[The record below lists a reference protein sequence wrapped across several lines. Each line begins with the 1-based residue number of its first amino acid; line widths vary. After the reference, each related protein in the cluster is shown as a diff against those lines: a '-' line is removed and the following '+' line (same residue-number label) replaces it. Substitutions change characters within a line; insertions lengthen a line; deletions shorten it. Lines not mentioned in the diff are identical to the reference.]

1 MSNKLTIG
9 LFGFGCVGSGLYEV
23 LNQSKLLNATI
34 KHIVVKD
41 PAKNRTL
48 PSDRFS
54 YDKQDILTDPS
65 VNLVV
70 ELIDDAE
77 AAYQIVTQA
86 IRSGK
91 NVISANKKLIANHLE
106 ELIQLKTQYGV
117 SFLYEAAVCGSIPII
132 RNLEE
137 YYNND
142 SLAGIEGICNG
153 TTNYILT
160 RLANENSSFETV
172 LADAQDAGFAETD
185 PTMDIDGFDSKFKL
199 QILL

>member
-41 PAKNRTL
+41 PTKKRTL

-54 YDKQDILTDPS
+54 YDKEDILTDS
-65 VNLVV
+65 NVNLVV

-91 NVISANKKLIANHLE
+91 NVISANKKL
-106 ELIQLKTQYGV
+106 
-117 SFLYEAAVCGSIPII
+117 
-132 RNLEE
+132 
-137 YYNND
+137 
-142 SLAGIEGICNG
+142 
-153 TTNYILT
+153 
-160 RLANENSSFETV
+160 NEKSHQV
-172 LADAQDAGFAETD
+172 H
-185 PTMDIDGFDSKFKL
+185 
-199 QILL
+199 